1 MRGMVIELRIRH
13 LVLPLVLTTT
23 VVASQSNSDQRPTF
37 DVVSVKPNKS
47 GDTAMQMD
55 FQPGGR
61 LVVSNIPLKQFIR
74 AAYTLQLYQVADAP
88 SWVDSERFDITA
100 ISERDLAGPTV
111 WNPGQ
116 FAPLQLMMQALLAD
130 RFGMRAHTEPREA
143 Q

>member
-1 MRGMVIELRIRH
+1 MRRMAMACRIRH

-47 GDTAMQMD
+47 GETAMQLD
-55 FQPGGR
+55 LQPGGR

-74 AAYTLQLYQVADAP
+74 AAYTLQLYQIADAP
-88 SWVDSERFDITA
+88 SWVDSDRFDITA

-111 WNPGQ
+111 WKPGHL
-116 FAPLQLMMQALLAD
+116 APLQ
-130 RFGMRAHTEPREA
+130 
-143 Q
+143 